1 MKYLGSISE
10 IGELL
15 SNGVVFADATYEL
28 DAFVRQKGQ
37 LSGTG
42 EIGPTS
48 SVGKSAMAQ
57 KDLQLRI
64 AGGQVFNLAIADG
77 KRPAPSLFSVD
88 ISGTLPAD
96 GKWRHEST
104 PRSD

>member
-1 MKYLGSISE
+1 MKYLGSISG

-15 SNGVVFADATYEL
+15 SNGVVFAGATYEL

-48 SVGKSAMAQ
+48 SLEKGAMAQ
-57 KDLQLRI
+57 KNLQLRI
-64 AGGQVFNLAIADG
+64 VGGQVLNLAIADG
-77 KRPAPSLFSVD
+77 KRPAPNLFCVD
-88 ISGTLPAD
+88 ISGALPAD
-96 GKWRHEST
+96 GDWRHENTAS
-104 PRSD
+104 